1 MNDAS
6 KNAFYGGRVETF
18 PIYKRR
24 LVRRAWLP
32 WSRLAMLTY
41 VREKN
46 ASLYYYDVSS
56 SYPASMLSGVTRP
69 LSCRSPTV
77 CS

>member
-6 KNAFYGGRVETF
+6 KKEFYGSRVETF
-18 PIYKRR
+18 PIYERR

-41 VREKN
+41 VREKM
-46 ASLYYYDVSS
+46 ASLYYDVSS

-69 LSCRSPTV
+69 LSCRLPTV